1 MEWKIILAVII
12 FLISAAILLYTGN
25 LFIKLLDEVFT
36 NLSE

>member
-1 MEWKIILAVII
+1 MEWKIILAAIT
-12 FLISAAILLYTGN
+12 FLISAAGFLYAGN